1 MRENFGK
8 TRILIRL
15 LVTFYSIGF
24 LSVVHAQTLNLQV
37 NISLGTTQ
45 TELLATSVGS
55 CTNSNHNGCVNVPRN
70 KMARIHFSLTGDRK
84 CNRPG
89 AERWALSAIYL
100 GGKDSPTKPSAW
112 GSLDAEVLAD
122 FKVANAASGLLIP
135 ETGSSEQQIT
145 IHDANKSGYSIW
157 YTVQATCVKADGT
170 PVGDTIEI
178 DPRIKNGGTG

>member
-1 MRENFGK
+1 
-8 TRILIRL
+8 
-15 LVTFYSIGF
+15 
-24 LSVVHAQTLNLQV
+24 
-37 NISLGTTQ
+37 
-45 TELLATSVGS
+45 
-55 CTNSNHNGCVNVPRN
+55 
-70 KMARIHFSLTGDRK
+70 MARIHFSLTGDRK